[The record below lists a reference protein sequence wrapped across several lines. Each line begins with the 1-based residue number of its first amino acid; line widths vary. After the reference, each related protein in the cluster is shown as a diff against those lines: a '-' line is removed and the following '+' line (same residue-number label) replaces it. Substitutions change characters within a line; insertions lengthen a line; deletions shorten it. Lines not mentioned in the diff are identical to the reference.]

1 MQSTF
6 KTSLI
11 LLSTLLACATHV
23 SAASYQP
30 KPQTCRADGGFKI
43 VNSVGSVASL
53 RLGKNYEQ
61 GEGVNRDINQA
72 FEWYC
77 NAAMQKNADAQLKT
91 ALLLLEGKGIKRDV
105 SKGMYWL
112 NTAANNGSHDA
123 ELALGIL
130 LVDTDAIRSAV
141 LFKRAAAGGNLYANH
156 RLAELYY
163 YGMGVPQN
171 YRKAQELSELGVA
184 AGFEKSKELLTR
196 IQIKQTSGVFKS
208 QEPVPSVES
217 VALIKQPPALKEES
231 QKSNSLLQSFLA
243 ILPSLPNFNTE
254 SSTAG
259 GNEVT
264 VITSEAS
271 SVSVQQVKQVDVALV
286 NPVIVKPSVVRE
298 ATVITAAPPIV
309 NVVTLNKS
317 VAENKVVPGKI
328 VTENGGG
335 LSKKE
340 PSLHKELED
349 QLVKAAN
356 KEQGETHSAIANES
370 VNKRIKLTQPAV
382 VVKNSSAV
390 NKSRVVDVIQ
400 PTAQKA
406 GSKVSEANITSLVR
420 GSEWVNK
427 QPDMRYAIQL
437 VQASQ
442 LSGIVKFIKKHELDD
457 SSYYIHA
464 LQDGQYRYILL
475 YGNYPNNRTSKKIA
489 KTLPDAVQKAGYWI
503 RTFGDLRRSYTIS
516 P

>member
-11 LLSTLLACATHV
+11 LLSTLFACTTHV
-23 SAASYQP
+23 SAASYQS
-30 KPQTCRADGGFKI
+30 KSQTCRADGAFKI
-43 VNSVGSVASL
+43 VSSVGPVASL

-77 NAAMQKNADAQLKT
+77 NGAMQKNADAQFKT

-112 NTAANNGSHDA
+112 NNAANNGSHDA

-130 LVDTDAIRSAV
+130 LVDADAIRSAV

-184 AGFEKSKELLTR
+184 AGFDKSKELLTR
-196 IQIKQTSGVFKS
+196 IQIKQASGVFKS
-208 QEPVPSVES
+208 PEPVPSVES

-243 ILPSLPNFNTE
+243 ILPSLPNFNTD

-271 SVSVQQVKQVDVALV
+271 SVPVQQEQQEDVAFAH
-286 NPVIVKPSVVRE
+286 PVIVKPSVVTE
-298 ATVITAAPPIV
+298 AIVTAVPAKANIIA
-309 NVVTLNKS
+309 LNKP
-317 VAENKVVPGKI
+317 VAEHKVVPDKI

-335 LSKKE
+335 LSSKE
-340 PSLHKELED
+340 SSLHKELED
-349 QLVKAAN
+349 QLVIAVN
-356 KEQGETHSAIANES
+356 KEQGEALSATVNETVS
-370 VNKRIKLTQPAV
+370 QKNAPAQPVAV
-382 VVKNSSAV
+382 VKKPSEA
-390 NKSRVVDVIQ
+390 NKPSVVDVVR
-400 PTAQKA
+400 PTGHKA
-406 GSKVSEANITSLVR
+406 ASKAFEADITRLAR

-442 LSGIVKFIKKHELDD
+442 LSGIVKFIKKHDLDD
-457 SSYYIHA
+457 NSYYIHA

-503 RTFGDLRRSYTIS
+503 RTFGDLRRSYKIS

>member
-11 LLSTLLACATHV
+11 LLSTLLACTTHV
-23 SAASYQP
+23 SAASYQS
-30 KPQTCRADGGFKI
+30 KSQTCRADGGFKV
-43 VNSVGSVASL
+43 VNSVGPVASL

-130 LVDTDAIRSAV
+130 LVDADAIRSAV

-196 IQIKQTSGVFKS
+196 IQIKQTSGVFQS
-208 QEPVPSVES
+208 EEPVPSVES
-217 VALIKQPPALKEES
+217 VALIQQPPALKEES

-254 SSTAG
+254 SSAAG
-259 GNEVT
+259 GNEVA
-264 VITSEAS
+264 VVTSEAS
-271 SVSVQQVKQVDVALV
+271 SVSVRPERKLLVASA
-286 NPVIVKPSVVRE
+286 NPVIVKPPVAEVV
-298 ATVITAAPPIV
+298 VITAAPPRV
-309 NVVTLNKS
+309 GVV
-317 VAENKVVPGKI
+317 AQDKVVIENSVVPDKTITSNEAVVSDKKI
-328 VTENGGG
+328 
-335 LSKKE
+335 
-340 PSLHKELED
+340 PSLQKELED
-349 QLVKAAN
+349 QLVKAAT
-356 KEQGETHSAIANES
+356 KEQGENRRAIVEP
-370 VNKRIKLTQPAV
+370 VNKQIELAKPAAV
-382 VVKNSSAV
+382 VKKPPVT
-390 NKSRVVDVIQ
+390 NKPRVVDVVQ
-400 PTAQKA
+400 PTVYKA
-406 GSKVSEANITSLVR
+406 SSTAPEGDITDLVR
-420 GSEWVNK
+420 GSAWINK

-442 LSGIVKFIKKHELDD
+442 LSGIEKFIKKHDLDD
-457 SSYYIHA
+457 NSYYIHA

-503 RTFGDLRRSYTIS
+503 RTFGDLRRSYKIS